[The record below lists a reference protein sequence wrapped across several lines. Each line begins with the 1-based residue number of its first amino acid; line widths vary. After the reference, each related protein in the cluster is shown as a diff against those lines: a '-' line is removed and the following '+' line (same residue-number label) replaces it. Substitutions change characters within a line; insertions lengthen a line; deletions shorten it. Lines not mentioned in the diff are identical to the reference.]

1 MKKQE
6 YQKPEIQAVD
16 TDMDSYLMDTSIESN
31 AGLTKGSGS
40 SGPARSRDY
49 NDWDEYN
56 DWDDWDE

>member
-31 AGLTKGSGS
+31 AGLTNGGGGN
-40 SGPARSRDY
+40 GPGRARD
-49 NDWDEYN
+49 YN